1 MTRATRSAFLSG
13 LGQGAPFVLVIAPFG
28 ILFGIVAS
36 EAGWSTMQMMAMSV
50 LVVAGI
56 SQFTAVQMIADNVPT
71 VVVILTAL
79 AVNLRLAIYSASLA
93 LHLGALP
100 FRQRAVLAYMLL
112 DSSYAAAVSRFAV
125 EPEMTGSEKFAYFVG
140 ASMPI
145 VPVWYAFTWLGG
157 VAGRAVPEEYAL
169 DFALP
174 ITFIA
179 MFAPLL
185 RGRPQ
190 VAAAVT
196 AMGLSL
202 LLADLPFGSGILA
215 AALGA
220 MAVGAGVER
229 LGEGR

>member
-1 MTRATRSAFLSG
+1 MTRAPRSAFLAG
-13 LGQGAPFVLVIAPFG
+13 LGAGAPFVLVIAPFG

-36 EAGWSTMQMMAMSV
+36 EAGWSVMQMMAMTV
-50 LVVAGI
+50 LVVAGVA
-56 SQFTAVQMIADNVPT
+56 QFTAVQMIADNVPT

-93 LHLGALP
+93 LHLGTLP

-112 DSSYAAAVSRFAV
+112 DSSYAAAVSRFAA
-125 EPEMTGSEKFAYFVG
+125 EPDMTGAEKFAYFVG

-145 VPVWYAFTWLGG
+145 VPVWYVFTWLGG
-157 VAGRAVPEEYAL
+157 VAGRVVPEELAL

-179 MFAPLL
+179 MFAPML

-190 VAAAVT
+190 VAAAVA
-196 AMGLSL
+196 AMVLSL
-202 LLADLPFGSGILA
+202 LLADLPFGTGILA

-220 MAVGAGVER
+220 MAVGAGVEMIR
-229 LGEGR
+229 ERR